1 MTEPDTM
8 QRNTQATQV
17 RPSTDAAASLD
28 EIRSELRAG
37 REDYGGDALVVCDQ
51 LVRIYT
57 ADGVEVQ
64 ALQGLDLLVKRGELL
79 ALVGASGS
87 GKSTLLNILG
97 GMDRPTAGSLRVD
110 GRDVAAMSGAAWLDY
125 RRKTVGFVW
134 QQTAKNLVPY
144 LTAMQNAAL
153 PMRFAGESR
162 RRRGK
167 RAEELL
173 ELVGVA
179 YCRDRRP
186 HQMSGGEQ
194 QRVAIATACA
204 NSPTLLLAD
213 EPTGELDTKTAADVF
228 GALRTMNTELGV
240 TVLIVTH
247 DPAVATRVDRTV
259 AIRDGRTSS
268 ETLRHT
274 VTGEDGEE
282 VRHAVEYAVLDRAG
296 RLQLPAAMIRRL
308 EMRDRVRLEE
318 ETDHIGVWPG
328 RPSAPEPAAD
338 QAAERAAGR
347 FADGSAEST
356 REKCGE

>member
-1 MTEPDTM
+1 MTGPDTM
-8 QRNTQATQV
+8 QMTQTQGTQQV
-17 RPSTDAAASLD
+17 GPGTDAAASLD

-37 REDYGGDALVVCDQ
+37 KEDYGADALVVCDQ

-64 ALQGLDLLVKRGELL
+64 ALQGLDLLVRRGELL

-97 GMDRPTAGSLRVD
+97 GLDRPTAGALRVD
-110 GRDVAAMSGAAWLDY
+110 GRDVAAMRGAAWLDY

-144 LTAMQNAAL
+144 LTAKQNAAL

-162 RRRGK
+162 KRRNA
-167 RAEELL
+167 RADELL

-213 EPTGELDTKTAADVF
+213 EPTGELDTKTATDVF

-247 DPAVATRVDRTV
+247 DPAVAGRVDRTV

-318 ETDHIGVWPG
+318 EADHIGVWPG
-328 RPSAPEPAAD
+328 
-338 QAAERAAGR
+338 QQ
-347 FADGSAEST
+347 SAEAARADERT
-356 REKCGE
+356 EGRDGE

>member
-1 MTEPDTM
+1 MT
-8 QRNTQATQV
+8 V
-17 RPSTDAAASLD
+17 REDGKLAIREAAGLE
-28 EIRSELRAG
+28 EIRSELGAG
-37 REDYGGDALVVCDQ
+37 REGYGEDTLVVCDQ

-110 GRDVAAMSGAAWLDY
+110 GRDVAAMRGAAWLDY

-134 QQTAKNLVPY
+134 QQTARNLVPY
-144 LTAMQNAAL
+144 LTARQNAAL
-153 PMRFAGESR
+153 PLRFAGTGR
-162 RRRGK
+162 RRRNA

-173 ELVGVA
+173 EMLGVA

-204 NSPTLLLAD
+204 NGPTLLLAD

-228 GALRTMNTELGV
+228 GALRTMNAELGV

-247 DPAVATRVDRTV
+247 DHMVAGQVGRTV
-259 AIRDGRTSS
+259 AIRDGRTST

-274 VTGEDGEE
+274 VTGDDGEE

-296 RLQLPAAMIRRL
+296 RLQMPAAMIRRL
-308 EMRDRVRLEE
+308 QMRDRVRLEE
-318 ETDHIGVWPG
+318 EADHIGVWPG
-328 RPSAPEPAAD
+328 HARPEQGLGE
-338 QAAERAAGR
+338 QAEER
-347 FADGSAEST
+347 DGE
-356 REKCGE
+356 GGGV